1 MSDEYTLGTQ
11 AATRSSSGD
20 PGASKDG
27 RGKTNKAV
35 TLLIALGVLAV
46 VVGVAAAIV
55 LAVMGGPQEDVEVRT
70 PGGSTPGKTSA
81 PSGQPPQATDEAAP
95 AVSNAEVFTFRDIF
109 EPLLKPLPKPPAP
122 SDNETDTATPST
134 PGTLYL
140 NDIITDDGVLKAVL
154 ELDDQ
159 TYTLAAGGTITGT
172 PWKVLK
178 VTSTQ
183 VTMLYGDTQVT
194 LTIGQGITK

>member
-1 MSDEYTLGTQ
+1 MSDEYTHGTATQ
-11 AATRSSSGD
+11 APSG
-20 PGASKDG
+20 PAAAGSG
-27 RGKTNKAV
+27 RGRTNKVV
-35 TLLIALGVLAV
+35 TLLIALGVLAI

-55 LAVMGGPQEDVEVRT
+55 LAVMGGPGEDVEVRT
-70 PGGSTPGKTSA
+70 PGGSTPPGGSA
-81 PSGQPPQATDEAAP
+81 PAQQQPPTATNEAAP
-95 AVSNAEVFTFRDIF
+95 AVSNSEVFTFRDIF

-122 SDNETDTATPST
+122 SDTDTDTATPSS

-140 NDIITDDGVLKAVL
+140 NDIVTEDGVLKAVL
-154 ELDDQ
+154 ELDGD
-159 TYTLAAGGTITGT
+159 TYTLAAGGTIPDT